1 MEIVPIRAFRDNYIW
16 AIREGGHAAVVDP
29 GDAAPVGEYLAAEGL
44 RLGAILVT
52 HHHQDHAGGID
63 ALCSPVQVP
72 VYGPAA
78 EPIPG
83 VTVRLAEPQSIRVP
97 GIGVEFA
104 VLDVPGHTCGH
115 VAYYGANVLMCGDT
129 LFGCGCGRL
138 FEGSP
143 AQMWRSL
150 RKLAALPADTHVYCA
165 HEYTE
170 ANIEFALAVEPGN
183 RALRNR
189 ADAVHA
195 RRAAQLPT
203 VPSTLAE
210 ERATNP
216 FLRCTEP
223 AVIEA
228 AARFRGRKLDD
239 PVEVFASIREWKDDF

>member
-29 GDAAPVGEYLAAEGL
+29 GDAAPVCAYLAAEGL
-44 RLGAILVT
+44 RLAAILVT
-52 HHHQDHAGGID
+52 HHHPDHAGGIG
-63 ALCSPVQVP
+63 ALCSIAQVP

-83 VTVRLAEPQSIRVP
+83 VTDRLAEPQSVRVP
-97 GIGVEFA
+97 GTGVEFA
-104 VLDVPGHTCGH
+104 VLDVPGHTRGH

-143 AQMWRSL
+143 GQMWRSL
-150 RKLAALPADTHVYCA
+150 QKLAALPADTHVFCA

-183 RALRNR
+183 RALRRR
-189 ADAVHA
+189 ADAVHV

-203 VPSTLAE
+203 VPSTVAE
-210 ERATNP
+210 ETATNP

-228 AARFRGRKLDD
+228 AAHFRGRKLDD